1 MEIQTKNA
9 KSYSLFALNIVKAE
23 GRKIFES
30 NRALSLLSRSE
41 SFFKE
46 LLNTF
51 NGLFYLDITPEKF
64 CETVSNL
71 QISATDKTR
80 LDLISKLYLSYV
92 GIMNQNGFVL
102 PFSAVDLKPERCS
115 KNPDIQKRQEFLKS
129 VFEEKKSK
137 DFDFKKSENIEYLEF
152 SDVHQ
157 ESMYIVKQIKT
168 LIESGRANYS
178 EIAVFADKTETRDKI
193 SDILK
198 TQNVPVVS
206 SIYNEDYENLKHKI
220 NVCEKISKIC
230 YELKM
235 QGFSYDDFKDITLE
249 SRAHTEI
256 CKEELDECIKDLLSE
271 VLTDSY
277 AVEKIVNAKETPSS
291 LKSKKSLL
299 DAIHTSWHILKE
311 EDAKLLGS
319 EFGMIKTF
327 YSFYKEKQYAKAV
340 DTIIKRFFSLFENTP
355 VKEVVAG
362 KIKSLNELQN
372 LYDNI
377 LKSEPD
383 FESFK
388 DIMRWLPKDTAKDKN
403 AVHLSSVSTNLKPE
417 KTFKYIF
424 VAGLTEN
431 NFPGNNPYYP
441 FIAQQTDEILTLELR
456 KINSHFK
463 SFLKTDEIYFN
474 TRFNALC
481 DVISRAEEKITFA
494 FHAYEAK
501 KPALPSVFFKVLND
515 YDSQNFEKVVMET
528 TFEQKP
534 LTMSETVCEKNVA
547 EKIIT
552 DTDVLKLNS
561 SAISTFQKCPRKYYY
576 KNLLN
581 LKEPYTFAA
590 SYGTVVHA
598 VFEVLNRKFLD
609 RYNKETA
616 QELAN
621 VLFESGVNP
630 ENSLKAGFK
639 ETDIELIKAADE
651 LSLAEMKDNFQ
662 DALED
667 FSLSGG
673 FDNPPRSAVCEKSF
687 TFKLDEIPNVV
698 FEGRI
703 DAILTDGDG
712 SVRIIDYKTGKDK
725 TNTLEYA
732 VSEYGVNFKSRTGK
746 DPSNIETLQNA
757 YDYQIPLYYLACQN
771 SHDLVEFKDKVS
783 SLGLIYIRPKSKDNG
798 CSEDFVS
805 AEKIEFYKAKIIQNL
820 KETVIEKIVNETEF
834 KMNKTF
840 ACDSCAYKFLCGGGN
855 DDE

>member
-1 MEIQTKNA
+1 METNLKNSQ
-9 KSYSLFALNIVKAE
+9 SYSLFAFNIIKSQ

-46 LLNTF
+46 LLNTL

-64 CETVSNL
+64 CETVLNL
-71 QISATDKTR
+71 QISSTDKAR
-80 LDLISKLYLSYV
+80 LEAVSKLYSSYV
-92 GIMNQNGFVL
+92 EIMHKNGFTL
-102 PFSAVDLKPERCS
+102 PFYEADIKSYRNAE
-115 KNPDIQKRQEFLKS
+115 NADIQKRLEFLKG
-129 VFEEKKSK
+129 VFEEKKSSSK
-137 DFDFKKSENIEYLEF
+137 EFSKSENIEYLEF

-157 ESMYIVKQIKT
+157 EAMYIVKQIKN
-168 LIESGRANYS
+168 IIKSDFADYS
-178 EIAVFADKTETRDKI
+178 QIAVFADKTETRDKI

-198 TQNVPVVS
+198 IQNIPVVS

-220 NVCEKISKIC
+220 NVCEKISKVC

-235 QGFSYDDFKDITLE
+235 QEFSYDDFKNIALE
-249 SRAHTEI
+249 SKAQTEI
-256 CKEELDECIKDLLSE
+256 CKDELDNCIKDLLSE

-291 LKSKKSLL
+291 VKGKKSLL

-327 YSFYKEKQYAKAV
+327 YGFYKEKQYAKAV
-340 DTIIKRFFSLFENTP
+340 DSIIKRFFSLFENTP
-355 VKEVVAG
+355 VKDVVAG

-377 LKSEPD
+377 LKSEPG

-403 AVHLSSVSTNLKPE
+403 AVHLSSVSTNLKPD
-417 KTFKYIF
+417 KTFKHIF

-431 NFPGNNPYYP
+431 NFPGNNPNYP
-441 FIAQQTDEILTLELR
+441 FIAQQTCEILTLEL
-456 KINSHFK
+456 KKLNPHFK
-463 SFLKTDEIYFN
+463 TFLKTDEIYFN
-474 TRFNALC
+474 ARFNALC

-501 KPALPSVFFKVLND
+501 KPAHPSIFFKVLKEF
-515 YDSQNFEKVVMET
+515 DSSNFRSIKTEITLEQNPQTPAQSASLINK
-528 TFEQKP
+528 
-534 LTMSETVCEKNVA
+534 A
-547 EKIIT
+547 EKIIS
-552 DTDVLKLNS
+552 DTDVLKLNP
-561 SAISTFQKCPRKYYY
+561 SAISTFQKCPRKFFY

-598 VFEVLNRKFLD
+598 VFEVLNRRFLNS
-609 RYNKETA
+609 YNIETA
-616 QELAN
+616 MELAD
-621 VLFESGVNP
+621 VLFDSAKNP

-651 LSLAEMKDNFQ
+651 LSIAEMKDNFK

-667 FSLSGG
+667 FSMSGG
-673 FDNPPRSAVCEKSF
+673 FDNPPNSAICEKSF
-687 TFKLDEIPNVV
+687 TFKLEELPNVL
-698 FEGRI
+698 FDGRI

-712 SVRIIDYKTGKDK
+712 GVRVIDYKTGKDK
-725 TNTLEYA
+725 TNTLDYA

-757 YDYQIPLYYLACQN
+757 YDYQIPLYYFACQN
-771 SHDLVEFKDKVS
+771 SPELAEFKDKVS
-783 SLGLIYIRPKSKDNG
+783 SLGLVYIRPKSKDNG
-798 CSEDFVS
+798 CGEDFVS